1 MFSCKDD
8 IRKAEGGNMENVKK
22 TFLQGNFSLREIE
35 VWLIDRTQYSDTT
48 NSEFYWRRALRTSY
62 PDGLDIE
69 NDY

>member
-35 VWLIDRTQYSDTT
+35 V
-48 NSEFYWRRALRTSY
+48 
-62 PDGLDIE
+62 
-69 NDY
+69 

>member
-1 MFSCKDD
+1 
-8 IRKAEGGNMENVKK
+8 MENVKK